1 VLLLRTALLRFTP
14 CEASNCRAP
23 LNSSCSIFA
32 VMSFRCAART
42 CVVKFLDMA
51 NKILEFRLAASW
63 KPGWIGIIPKGST
76 PTETIPLMSYVEAT
90 QLKKVLHPS
99 TCYPLMEKEIPLRV
113 GNTLEFLHPG
123 TLIANK
129 TSRFEWPPVATSP
142 SVGVQW
148 ASKAA
153 MRAFSTARFGSI
165 T

>member
-1 VLLLRTALLRFTP
+1 VVGLLFDEDP
-14 CEASNCRAP
+14 C
-23 LNSSCSIFA
+23 L
-32 VMSFRCAART
+32 V
-42 CVVKFLDMA
+42 
-51 NKILEFRLAASW
+51 ASW

-129 TSRFEWPPVATSP
+129 KTRYEWPSFTTAP
-142 SVGVQW
+142 SMGVQW

-153 MRAFSTARFGSI
+153 LRAFSTARFGSI